1 MVSEI
6 VRSETDVEAF
16 RLFVGEA
23 EPRLRQALSASLGS
37 ELGREATCESLAYAW
52 EHWERVR
59 LMENSVGYLYVVG
72 RDKGRRAARK
82 SRPLFYEVDLASTPW
97 VEPGL
102 PAAIGRL
109 PDRQREVVVLL
120 HCFEWTMSEVA
131 ELLSVSKSTVQQH
144 AERGM
149 AALRSALGVAT

>member
-16 RLFVGEA
+16 RLFVAEA
-23 EPRLRQALSASLGS
+23 EPRLRQALSATLGS
-37 ELGREATCESLAYAW
+37 DPGRDASSEALTYAW
-52 EHWERVR
+52 QHWERVR
-59 LMENSVGYLYVVG
+59 TMENPVGYLYVVG

-82 SRPLFYEVDLASTPW
+82 RRPVFYEVRSAPTPW

-102 PAAIGRL
+102 PAAIGGL

-120 HCFEWTMSEVA
+120 HCFEWTMAEVA
-131 ELLSVSKSTVQQH
+131 DLLDVSKSTVQQH
-144 AERGM
+144 SERGM
-149 AALRSALGVAT
+149 AALRVALGVTT

>member
-16 RLFVGEA
+16 RLFVIEA
-23 EPRLRQALSASLGS
+23 EPRLRQALSATLGS
-37 ELGREATCESLAYAW
+37 ETGREATSESLTHAW

-59 LMENSVGYLYVVG
+59 NMVNPVGYLYVVG
-72 RDKGRRAARK
+72 RDRGRRAARK
-82 SRPLFYEVDLASTPW
+82 RRPVFYEVNPVSTPW

-102 PAAIGRL
+102 PAAIGKL
-109 PDRQREVVVLL
+109 PNRQREVVVLL
-120 HCFEWTMSEVA
+120 HCFEWTMAEVA
-131 ELLSVSKSTVQQH
+131 DLLDVSKSTVQQH

-149 AALRSALGVAT
+149 TALRVALGVTT

>member
-16 RLFVGEA
+16 RVFVGEA
-23 EPRLRQALSASLGS
+23 EPRLRQALSATLGS
-37 ELGREATCESLAYAW
+37 EPGREATAEALTHAW
-52 EHWERVR
+52 EQWER
-59 LMENSVGYLYVVG
+59 LSTMDNPVGYLYVVG
-72 RDKGRRAARK
+72 RDKGRRAARRR
-82 SRPLFYEVDLASTPW
+82 RPVFYEVNPVSTPW

-102 PAAIGRL
+102 PAAIGSL

-131 ELLSVSKSTVQQH
+131 DLLEVSKSTVQQH

-149 AALRSALGVAT
+149 AALRVALGVTT